1 MPSVSL
7 RLGVTLMFALAMSA
21 SLNSGQAAEI
31 EATAKQLVA
40 EYERD
45 FRPLEIETGRRWW
58 DANVSGSDE
67 AYRLKQEAENQL
79 DQALADRD
87 RFARLKRCD
96 AAKLADPLLAR
107 QIRILYLQ
115 AVPKQVDHELL
126 RQMVARANGIEKQF
140 NVFRA
145 NVGGEELADSAVKKV
160 LKQSRDSDER
170 RAVWEASK
178 RVGQVVE
185 QDLRT
190 LVAMRNQAARQLGF
204 ADYHAM
210 QLELNEQNQA
220 QVLSLFD
227 QLDEL
232 TREPFRA
239 AKREIDAKL
248 AENCGIPV
256 DELRPWHYHDPFF
269 QESPAVFE
277 TSLDAEYAKVDV
289 IELCEKFYAGIG
301 LPIDDVLQRSDLFE
315 KPGKNPHAF
324 CTDIDREGDVRVLA
338 NVVPDEQWMSTMLHE
353 LGHAAYSSKNIPRAL
368 PYAVRCEAHILATEG
383 VAMMFERFSKSAD
396 WLREMGVD
404 VSDPKAFNA
413 AGAKMRRNRLL
424 IFSRWCQVMLRFEKE
439 LYRDPDQ
446 NLNDVWW
453 DLVEK
458 YQLLQRPEDR
468 GAPDYGSKIH
478 IVIAPAY
485 YHNYMLGELFACQ
498 VHATIARDVLKTE
511 GRTASYVG
519 RKDVGK
525 FMRERVFAPGRTK
538 TWNELTKFATGE
550 ELNAR
555 AFAADFAEEKK

>member
-1 MPSVSL
+1 
-7 RLGVTLMFALAMSA
+7 MFAMAMSA
-21 SLNSGQAAEI
+21 TFNAARAADVDDLAQE
-31 EATAKQLVA
+31 LVA
-40 EYERD
+40 HYERD
-45 FRPLEIETGRRWW
+45 LRPLEVEAGRRWW
-58 DANVSGSDE
+58 DANVTGSDE
-67 AYRLKQEAENQL
+67 AYQLKQEAENQL
-79 DQALADRD
+79 DRALADRL
-87 RFARLKRCD
+87 RFAGLKLCNN
-96 AAKLADPLLAR
+96 AKLTDPLLAR
-107 QIRILYLQ
+107 QIRLLYLQ
-115 AVPKQVDHELL
+115 AVPKQVDPELL
-126 RQMVARANGIEKQF
+126 QQMVARANGIEKQF

-145 NVGGEELADSAVKKV
+145 RVKGGELADSAVKKV
-160 LKQSRDSDER
+160 LKQSRNSDER

-178 RVGQVVE
+178 EVGQVVE

-190 LVAMRNQAARQLGF
+190 LVGMRNQAARQLGF

-210 QLELNEQNQA
+210 QLELNEQSQE
-220 QVLSLFD
+220 QVVRLFD

-239 AKREIDAKL
+239 AKREIDLRL
-248 AENCGIPV
+248 AENCGVSV

-289 IELCEKFYAGIG
+289 IGLCKAFYAGIG
-301 LPIDDVLQRSDLFE
+301 LGVDDVLARSDLYE

-353 LGHAAYSSKNIPRAL
+353 LGHSVYSSKNIPREL
-368 PYAVRCEAHILATEG
+368 PYALRTDAHILTTEG

-396 WLREMGVD
+396 WLHEMGVE

-446 NLNDVWW
+446 DLNRAWW

-458 YQLLQRPEDR
+458 YQGLERPEDR
-468 GAPDYGSKIH
+468 NAPDYGSKIH

-498 VHATIARDVLKTE
+498 VHATIARSVLKTDS
-511 GRTASYVG
+511 RSASYVG
-519 RKDVGK
+519 RKEVGK
-525 FMRERVFAPGRTK
+525 FMRERVFGPGRTK
-538 TWNELTKFATGE
+538 TWNELTKFATGQ

-555 AFAADFAEEKK
+555 AFAADFAEGKP

>member
-1 MPSVSL
+1 MC
-7 RLGVTLMFALAMSA
+7 AMAMTGSFNPA
-21 SLNSGQAAEI
+21 WAAD
-31 EATAKQLVA
+31 ADKLAKQLVA

-45 FRPLEIETGRRWW
+45 FRPLEIEAGRRWW
-58 DANVSGSDE
+58 DANVTGSDE

-79 DQALADRD
+79 DGALADRD
-87 RFARLKRCD
+87 RFARLKQCE

-107 QIRILYLQ
+107 QIHLLYLQ
-115 AVPKQVDHELL
+115 AVPKQVDAELL
-126 RQMVARANGIEKQF
+126 KQMVTRANGIEKQF

-145 NVGGEELADSAVKKV
+145 KVGGEELADSAVKKV

-170 RAVWEASK
+170 RSVWEASK
-178 RVGQVVE
+178 EVGQVVE

-190 LVAMRNQAARQLGF
+190 LVGMRNQAARQLGF

-210 QLELNEQNQA
+210 QLELNEQSQE
-220 QVLSLFD
+220 QVLGLFD

-239 AKREIDAKL
+239 AKLEIDAKL
-248 AENCGIPV
+248 AENCGVSV

-277 TSLDAEYAKVDV
+277 TSLDDEYAKVDV
-289 IELCEKFYAGIG
+289 IGLCEKFYAGIG
-301 LPIDDVLQRSDLFE
+301 LPIDDVIKRSDLYE

-338 NVVPDEQWMSTMLHE
+338 NVVADEQWMSTMLHE
-353 LGHAAYSSKNIPRAL
+353 LGHAVYSSKNIPRKL
-368 PYAVRCEAHILATEG
+368 PYAVRGEAHILTTEG
-383 VAMMFERFSKSAD
+383 VAMIFERFSKSAD
-396 WLREMGVD
+396 WLHQMGVE

-439 LYRDPDQ
+439 LYGNPDQ
-446 NLNDVWW
+446 NLSDVWW
-453 DLVEK
+453 GLVEK

-468 GAPDYGSKIH
+468 NAPDYGSKIH

-498 VHATIARDVLKTE
+498 VHATIAREVLKTE
-511 GRTASYVG
+511 ARTASYVG

-555 AFAADFAEEKK
+555 AFAADFAEGKK

>member
-1 MPSVSL
+1 M
-7 RLGVTLMFALAMSA
+7 MFAMAMTGSFNSA
-21 SLNSGQAAEI
+21 GAAD
-31 EATAKQLVA
+31 ADKLAKQLVA

-45 FRPLEIETGRRWW
+45 FRPLEIEAGRRWW
-58 DANVSGSDE
+58 DANVTGSDE

-79 DQALADRD
+79 DEALADRD
-87 RFARLKRCD
+87 RFARLKQCD

-107 QIRILYLQ
+107 QIHLLYLQ
-115 AVPKQVDHELL
+115 AVPKQVDPELL
-126 RQMVARANGIEKQF
+126 KQMVTRANGIEKQF

-145 NVGGEELADSAVKKV
+145 KVGGEELADSAVKKV

-170 RAVWEASK
+170 RSVWEASK
-178 RVGQVVE
+178 EVGRVVE

-190 LVAMRNQAARQLGF
+190 LVGMRNQAARQLGF
-204 ADYHAM
+204 TDFHAM
-210 QLELNEQNQA
+210 QLELNEQSQE
-220 QVLSLFD
+220 QVLGLFD

-232 TREPFRA
+232 TREPFHA
-239 AKREIDAKL
+239 AKLEIDAKL
-248 AENCGIPV
+248 AENCGVPV

-269 QESPAVFE
+269 QEAPAVFE

-301 LPIDDVLQRSDLFE
+301 LPIDDVIKRSDLYE

-338 NVVPDEQWMSTMLHE
+338 NVVADEQWMSTMLHE
-353 LGHAAYSSKNIPRAL
+353 LGHAVYSSKNIPRQL
-368 PYAVRCEAHILATEG
+368 PYAVRGEAHILTTEG

-396 WLREMGVD
+396 WLHQMGVE
-404 VSDPKAFNA
+404 VSDPKAFNL

-439 LYRDPDQ
+439 LYGDPDQ
-446 NLNDVWW
+446 NLSDVWW
-453 DLVEK
+453 GLVEK
-458 YQLLQRPEDR
+458 YQLLKRPDER
-468 GAPDYGSKIH
+468 SAPDYGSKIH

-511 GRTASYVG
+511 ARKASYVG

-555 AFAADFAEEKK
+555 AFAADFSEEKK

>member
-1 MPSVSL
+1 MF
-7 RLGVTLMFALAMSA
+7 TLATSSSSNTASA
-21 SLNSGQAAEI
+21 ADADKL
-31 EATAKQLVA
+31 AKQLVA

-45 FRPLEIETGRRWW
+45 FRPLEIEAGRRWW
-58 DANVSGSDE
+58 DANVTGSDE

-87 RFARLKRCD
+87 RFERLKRCD
-96 AAKLADPLLAR
+96 AAKLIDPLLAR
-107 QIRILYLQ
+107 QIRLLYLQ
-115 AVPKQVDHELL
+115 AVPKQVDPELL
-126 RQMVARANGIEKQF
+126 KQMVARANGIEKQF

-145 NVGGEELADSAVKKV
+145 KVDGEELADSAVKKV
-160 LKQSRDSDER
+160 LKESRDSEER
-170 RAVWEASK
+170 RSVWEASK
-178 RVGQVVE
+178 EVGQVVE

-190 LVAMRNQAARQLGF
+190 LVGIRNQAARQLGF

-210 QLELNEQNQA
+210 QLELNEQSQE
-220 QVLSLFD
+220 QVLGLFD

-232 TREPFRA
+232 TREPFGA

-248 AENCGIPV
+248 AENCGVSV

-289 IELCEKFYAGIG
+289 IELCRKFYAGMG
-301 LPIDDVLQRSDLFE
+301 LPIDDVLKRSDLYE
-315 KPGKNPHAF
+315 KPGKNPHDF

-353 LGHAAYSSKNIPRAL
+353 LGHAVYSSKNIPREL
-368 PYAVRCEAHILATEG
+368 PYAVRGEAHILTTEG

-396 WLREMGVD
+396 WLRQMGIE
-404 VSDPKAFNA
+404 VSDAEAFNV

-446 NLNDVWW
+446 NLSDVWW

-458 YQLLQRPEDR
+458 YQLLMRPEGR

-498 VHATIARDVLKTE
+498 LHATIARDVLKTDV
-511 GRTASYVG
+511 RKASYVG

-538 TWNELTKFATGE
+538 TWNELTKFATGK
-550 ELNAR
+550 ELNAS
-555 AFAADFAEEKK
+555 AFAADFAEVKK